1 MSTTG
6 GTLAADQL
14 TVRLAS
20 APDHDRVLELVQ
32 KLDHVFDVDP
42 EKFSETFAF
51 VLGDTD
57 RTLVHV
63 AESAGE
69 TVGYCLT
76 TVTPLLYSNG
86 PSAQLQEIVVDEDK
100 RVSGVGTALVRAV
113 EAACEQLG
121 VKQLTV
127 ASRRAGGFYDRLGYS
142 QQAEYMRRLF

>member
-1 MSTTG
+1 
-6 GTLAADQL
+6 LAADQL
-14 TVRLAS
+14 TVRLAA
-20 APDHDRVLELVQ
+20 APDHDRVLELVK

-42 EKFSETFAF
+42 KKFSETFEF
-51 VLGDTD
+51 VLGDGD
-57 RTLVHV
+57 RTMVYV
-63 AESAGE
+63 AEQGGDI
-69 TVGYCLT
+69 VGYCLT

-113 EAACEQLG
+113 EEACERMG

>member
-14 TVRLAS
+14 LIRLAA
-20 APDHDRVLELVQ
+20 APDHDRVLELVK
-32 KLDHVFDVDP
+32 KLDHVFDVDS
-42 EKFSETFAF
+42 EKFSETFEFA
-51 VLGDTD
+51 LADTG
-57 RTLVHV
+57 RTIVHV
-63 AESAGE
+63 AEQDGDI
-69 TVGYCLT
+69 VGYCLT

-86 PSAQLQEIVVDEDK
+86 PSAQLQEIVVDEEK